1 MGVRRKTAEE
11 VEAYVQ
17 RAVAEVQRLAV
28 GGVAPRVRDYS
39 LLRENGP
46 ALETLAR
53 YGVRYSDL
61 VTLAGLKPVTRGP
74 GAGRVPAAVEED
86 VLHRFA
92 TAEPPAPK
100 SWPLFGIPTRRRVLE
115 QRVIGEDA
123 DGLLVAVRVEEW
135 FSLR

>member
-11 VEAYVQ
+11 VEACVQ
-17 RAVAEVQRLAV
+17 RAVLEVQRLAV
-28 GGVAPRVRDYS
+28 DGVAPRVRDYMA
-39 LLRENGP
+39 LREEGP
-46 ALETLAR
+46 AIETLAR
-53 YGVRYSDL
+53 YGVLYSDL

-74 GAGRVPAAVEED
+74 GAGRVPASVEEE
-86 VLHRFA
+86 VQHRFA

-100 SWPLFGIPTRRRVLE
+100 DWPLFGIPTRRRVLE

-123 DGLLVAVRVEEW
+123 DGVLVAVRYEEF